1 MRYLVQPLDEFVTAI
16 FEKAIP
22 YIWSDENV
30 TRHTRMILS
39 FIEKEMESDTH
50 IKAISKAL
58 KKLDSRTHID

>member
-1 MRYLVQPLDEFVTAI
+1 
-16 FEKAIP
+16 
-22 YIWSDENV
+22 V